1 MAPREEEL
9 DLLPFLVGAKSLF
22 IKGMTC
28 YNTFFPPGAA
38 KRKEDP
44 MKKSVDPVVLISLV
58 TAVSMVG
65 DSALY
70 IMLPMHW
77 KDFGLTELWQ
87 IGVLLAANRLVRLPL
102 NPLVGKLYS
111 RLSVRMGMLMA
122 ITLAIVT
129 TAGYGLLRGFWA
141 LLLLRCL
148 WGLAWTFLRL
158 GAYFTILETAE
169 SSRRGEEMGRY
180 NGLYRLGS
188 LAGMLTGGFLADT
201 FGVTAACLFFAAVSS
216 AAIPF
221 VWISVPKGAGSAA
234 PSHEGDNS
242 FSFRQNF
249 SILGVLL
256 IGTAIAFVY
265 QGMFMSSVS
274 YLVGLHET
282 AEVRL
287 GAAAIGAASLAGI
300 IQAIRWTWE
309 PWLAPFFGRMADGS
323 WGRRKSTLA
332 SCGAGAALFLLATL
346 PMPTALWLLLIMGV
360 QVTATALTTLSD
372 TIASDVAAASARV
385 KIMTLYS
392 VLTDLGAALGP
403 MAAYAASQYVTPYA
417 SCYLAAAMLLAAGGW
432 YGKEAERDKR

>member
-1 MAPREEEL
+1 
-9 DLLPFLVGAKSLF
+9 
-22 IKGMTC
+22 
-28 YNTFFPPGAA
+28 
-38 KRKEDP
+38 

-102 NPLVGKLYS
+102 NPLVGKLYG
-111 RLSVRMGMLMA
+111 RLSVRTGMLMA
-122 ITLAIVT
+122 IGLAIVT

-169 SSRRGEEMGRY
+169 SHRRGEAMGRY

-188 LAGMLTGGFLADT
+188 LAGMLTGGLLSDT
-201 FGVTAACLFFAAVSS
+201 FGITTASFFFAAVS
-216 AAIPF
+216 ATAIPF
-221 VWISVPKGAGSAA
+221 VWKTVPKGAGSAA
-234 PSHEGDNS
+234 PSNEGEKA
-242 FSFRQNF
+242 FSFRENLP
-249 SILGVLL
+249 ILAVLL

-265 QGMFMSSVS
+265 QGMFMSTVS

-282 AEVRL
+282 ADVRIGTL
-287 GAAAIGAASLAGI
+287 VIGAASLAGI

-323 WGRRKSTLA
+323 WGRGKSTLT
-332 SCGAGAALFLLATL
+332 SCAVGAVLFCLATL
-346 PMPTALWLLLIMGV
+346 PMPTMLWLAIIMAI

-372 TIASDVAAASARV
+372 TIASDVAVSSARV
-385 KIMTLYS
+385 KIMTFYS

-403 MAAYAASQYVTPYA
+403 MAAYSVSQYVTPYA
-417 SCYLAAAMLLAAGGW
+417 PCFLAAVMLLAAGGW
-432 YGKEAERDKR
+432 YGRLRMKY